1 MASMFEAVAPSRPD
15 DLAVAAQLNL
25 GFRLY
30 FAAVVWGRPQ
40 AAPITRARYGASRR
54 PLTVIITLARHAGFP
69 RGEEGRGA
77 PRNIEFSISIFEAP
91 RPGGEKAMKC
101 RGIKEKCGVFDHFER
116 RSVHPR

>member
-54 PLTVIITLARHAGFP
+54 PLTVIIYYCSAR
-69 RGEEGRGA
+69 R
-77 PRNIEFSISIFEAP
+77 FS
-91 RPGGEKAMKC
+91 PGGRKAVEHRETLSFRFRFSKPQKPGGG
-101 RGIKEKCGVFDHFER
+101 R
-116 RSVHPR
+116 P